1 MDHAHITT
9 AFVLLLY
16 AMKLVISQ
24 TLIMQCDVKRC
35 VTCIS
40 NNFRYLDE
48 EATRKL
54 HQKTCFVNLSDLC
67 NAIKKIPHKI
77 LCRRRFRFRRF
88 SRHLSSN
95 VCYLICINAFIHS
108 STSGNNADVTRND
121 FYRRFSSQQ
130 SLRREL
136 SRVTGPSQ

>member
-9 AFVLLLY
+9 VFVLLLY

-40 NNFRYLDE
+40 NNVRYLDE

-54 HQKTCFVNLSDLC
+54 HQKTFLVNLSDLC

-77 LCRRRFRFRRF
+77 LCRRHFRFRREF
-88 SRHLSSN
+88 
-95 VCYLICINAFIHS
+95 LIPLQKLATQKGAKS
-108 STSGNNADVTRND
+108 
-121 FYRRFSSQQ
+121 
-130 SLRREL
+130 
-136 SRVTGPSQ
+136 